1 MCVIWFICLHSGLLG
16 LQSTDTE
23 CLPAKLS
30 CKEICTKW
38 CRTLRFST
46 SLSQSSFHL
55 TVDGKVQS
63 PNLSLFVL
71 WLICIPVVKN
81 FQEYQIIAVVIF
93 VHAFYCIITI
103 SQAVHWRRSPYD
115 WSMINWSLCTAFLL
129 LTLILFF
136 LIKNAN
142 KWNIRYIYIQRT
154 VFNSFCSFIDVKCQK
169 NFQFPKNATNL
180 QYLWPSK

>member
-1 MCVIWFICLHSGLLG
+1 MCVIWFICLHSGWLG

-23 CLPAKLS
+23 CLPAKFS

-38 CRTLRFST
+38 CRTLTFST

-71 WLICIPVVKN
+71 WLICILVVKKISGVSN
-81 FQEYQIIAVVIF
+81 NCSLLSFLCMHFIASYQLVRQCIDEGHHMIEAWSIEASVL
-93 VHAFYCIITI
+93 HFYCW
-103 SQAVHWRRSPYD
+103 HW
-115 WSMINWSLCTAFLL
+115 TF
-129 LTLILFF
+129 FF

-142 KWNIRYIYIQRT
+142 KWNIRYTYT
-154 VFNSFCSFIDVKCQK
+154 
-169 NFQFPKNATNL
+169 
-180 QYLWPSK
+180 